1 MNCTAL
7 VEFDT
12 GVDFQWSYPGR
23 PVGASVVRRS
33 DVNEWKIWTFGT
45 RFPSPG
51 QTNSLV
57 DIKTHREALSQATE
71 AVSILTIHRV
81 NVTDTGLYCCNVTS
95 IGTRQSQQTQVIVYG
110 KNPSCAFFFLLRG
123 TSSAPTF
130 VCLFGSD
137 DGAALGAVPSLSIVL
152 ESKQDLW
159 GNL

>member
-1 MNCTAL
+1 MNEKSEL
-7 VEFDT
+7 LEHV
-12 GVDFQWSYPGR
+12 SLP
-23 PVGASVVRRS
+23 
-33 DVNEWKIWTFGT
+33 
-45 RFPSPG
+45 PG

-110 KNPSCAFFFLLRG
+110 KNPSCVFFLLRG

-130 VCLFGSD
+130 VCLFGSGD
-137 DGAALGAVPSLSIVL
+137 RAALGAVPSLSIVL
-152 ESKQDLW
+152 ESKQDL
-159 GNL
+159 

>member
-1 MNCTAL
+1 MTLMN
-7 VEFDT
+7 EK
-12 GVDFQWSYPGR
+12 
-23 PVGASVVRRS
+23 VG
-33 DVNEWKIWTFGT
+33 TFGT

-57 DIKTHREALSQATE
+57 DIKTQREALSQATE

-110 KNPSCAFFFLLRG
+110 KNPSWVFFFLLLRG

-130 VCLFGSD
+130 VCLFGSG
-137 DGAALGAVPSLSIVL
+137 DGAALGAVPSLSIVW
-152 ESKQDLW
+152 ESKQDL
-159 GNL
+159 